1 MINYITFSIII
12 LTMSFIEDP
21 VLWELLQFILAVICG
36 VMGTVTITYIKKQ
49 AGELPSD
56 TDILEGLWLGAIA
69 AFVVYVSM
77 IFNDWKE
84 LALASFIA
92 GLSAVEFIRALV
104 KVVKHRVLGFR
115 Q

>member
-1 MINYITFSIII
+1 MTKYITFSIII
-12 LTMSFIEDP
+12 LTMSFIENP
-21 VLWELLQFILAVICG
+21 LLWELLQFIFAVICG

-49 AGELPSD
+49 AGELPPE

-77 IFNDWKE
+77 VFNDWKE

-92 GLSAVEFIRALV
+92 GLSATEFIRALV
-104 KVVKHRVLGFR
+104 SVVKHRVFGSKK
-115 Q
+115 